1 VTEQPPPEPPLSP
14 AEPPQAPAEP
24 PPAPSPTSGS
34 LLGAQPV
41 AGSSDVHYPPAAS
54 GQSLT
59 ERPEVKIAATFA
71 GGLIAATILKR
82 LAR

>member
-1 VTEQPPPEPPLSP
+1 MTEQPPPEPPLSP
-14 AEPPQAPAEP
+14 PEP
-24 PPAPSPTSGS
+24 PPASSPMSGS
-34 LLGAQPV
+34 LPGAQPV
-41 AGSSDVHYPPAAS
+41 AGSSDVHYPPVAS

-59 ERPEVKIAATFA
+59 ERPEVKVAATFA